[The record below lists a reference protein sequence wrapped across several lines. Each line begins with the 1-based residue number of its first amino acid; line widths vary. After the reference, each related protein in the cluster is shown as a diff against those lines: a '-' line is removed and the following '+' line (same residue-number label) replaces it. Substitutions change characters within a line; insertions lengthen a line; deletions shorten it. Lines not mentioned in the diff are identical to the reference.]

1 MTNDNSQLDN
11 FFMPSQGVKKK
22 PRRPAKLGPRA
33 KKFKLWLKSKLAVF
47 LPSREQFWHLPKV
60 LSVRERYLILAL
72 AAAAAGAL
80 VAIPVA
86 GYYRFTTVQPDYGG
100 SFNEGLVGTPKYI
113 NPLLAQTS
121 DVDRDLSE
129 LIYAG
134 LLKFDDRGGLTD
146 DLAKFHEVSAD
157 GLIYTFKL
165 RDGLKWHDGQP
176 LTADDIVFT
185 VLAVQNADYGSFQ
198 RINWQGV
205 EVNKIDEQTVTF
217 KLKNKYAQFLNNAT
231 LGILPKHLW
240 ESVKPVSF
248 GLSELNLKP
257 IGSGPYQFS
266 KIRRD
271 SAGNIQS
278 YELAAADGY
287 YQGKPYI
294 SKIIFRF
301 YESEDKLID
310 AFNRSEIDGLSFI
323 SPPKLNSVR
332 WLGKLQIK
340 ELKLPRYFAVFFNQ
354 NQSQQLSDKNV
365 RLALNYATD
374 KNTILDKLLANKGT
388 AVDSPMLSGIIDLPP
403 PQTKYDYNP
412 EKAKKILD
420 EAGWKL
426 PAAGPVREKAPP
438 PPKKGGKSPVP
449 ESTKLEIK
457 LTTSNWP
464 ELVMAAGQLKEQWE
478 KIGAKVNVEILALP
492 ELQPAIK
499 DRGYESLLFGEVL
512 GLDPDPFSFWH
523 SSQKR
528 DPGLNL
534 ALYDNKNADKLLEDA
549 RQTLDDSI
557 RLSKYADFQQ
567 LVINDAPVVFLY
579 SPSYLYG
586 QAKKIQANGAAVI
599 AIPSDRFNAINKWY
613 IETRR
618 SFGE

>member
-1 MTNDNSQLDN
+1 
-11 FFMPSQGVKKK
+11 MPSQGAKQK

-33 KKFKLWLKSKLAVF
+33 KQLKLWLKNKLAVF

-86 GYYRFTTVQPDYGG
+86 GYYHFTAIQPDYGG
-100 SFNEGLVGTPKYI
+100 SFSEGLVGAPKYI

-134 LLKFDDRGGLTD
+134 LLKFDEQGGLTD
-146 DLAKFHEVSAD
+146 DLAKSHEISAD
-157 GLIYTFKL
+157 GLTYIFKL

-176 LTADDIVFT
+176 LTADDVIFT
-185 VLAVQNADYGSFQ
+185 ILAVQNADYGSFQ

-205 EVNKIDEQTVTF
+205 EVNKIDDKTAAF

-240 ESVKPVSF
+240 EGIKPISF

-257 IGSGPYQFS
+257 VGSGPYRFS

-271 SAGNIQS
+271 GAGNIQS

-294 SKIIFRF
+294 DKIIFKF

-310 AFNRSEIDGLSFI
+310 AFNQGEIDGLSFI

-332 WLGKLQIK
+332 WPGKLQIK

-374 KNTILDKLLANKGT
+374 KNTILGKLLANKGA
-388 AVDSPMLSGIIDLPP
+388 AVDSPMLPGIIDLPP
-403 PQTKYDYNP
+403 PQAKYDYDP

-420 EAGWKL
+420 DAGWKHT
-426 PAAGPVREKAPP
+426 AETQNGEEAREKIQSIPKGSKTAPP
-438 PPKKGGKSPVP
+438 PV
-449 ESTKLEIK
+449 KLEIK

-464 ELVMAAGQLKEQWE
+464 ELVMAAGQLKAQWE
-478 KIGAKVNVEILALP
+478 KIGVKVNVEILSLP
-492 ELQPAIK
+492 ELQSAIK
-499 DRGYESLLFGEVL
+499 DRSYESLLFGEVL

-557 RLSKYADFQQ
+557 RMSKYADFQQ

-579 SPSYLYG
+579 SPNYLYG
-586 QAKKIQANGAAVI
+586 QAKKIQANGAVVI

-618 SFGE
+618 TFRK